1 MRLSHFFIDRPI
13 FAAVVSI
20 IFVIV
25 GAVSVGR
32 LPVAQ
37 FPEIAPPVVRVSGQY
52 PGASADVV
60 AATVVAPLEQQI
72 NGVENMIYITSNS
85 TGDGRF
91 QIDVTF
97 DLGTNLDIAQ
107 VQVQNRVAIAQ
118 PRIPADVR
126 NIGITTAKSSPDLM
140 MVVHLYSPDKSRDTL
155 FISNY
160 ATVEVTDQLSR
171 IYGVGS
177 ITVFGARDYSM
188 RVWLDPDRLQSV
200 GLTPGDVV
208 TALQGQNVQ
217 VASGVLSQP
226 PVAQP
231 RAFQVAVR
239 TLGRLI
245 DPNEFANIVVKQSSI
260 AVVRLKDVARVEL
273 AAVDYS
279 TNSYRDLDP
288 AVALA
293 IYQLAGSNALATAGK
308 IKSTMEEL
316 SKSFPDGLK
325 YTIIYNP
332 TEFIQ
337 QSIDAVTETVA
348 EAIILVVLVVVL
360 FLQTWRAA
368 IIPIVAI
375 PVSLIGTFFFLAIFG
390 FSLNNLSLF
399 GLVLAI
405 GIVVDDAIVVVEN
418 VERSIAAGLS
428 PRDAARRSMD
438 EVGSA
443 LIAIALVLC
452 AVFVPAAFITGIS
465 GQFYRQFSLTIAG
478 ATVISLIVSLT
489 LSPAMCALLLKP
501 HGNHQ
506 RDRWWERPI
515 HGFFRAFNVGFDAL
529 GRGYGWLAARVVRFA
544 VLMLVVYAGAIG
556 FGLDEF
562 RKAPVGFIPQVDQGY
577 LIIVTQLP
585 GGASLARTDE
595 VNRRVVDVALQV
607 PGITH
612 AVNFVGFSGA
622 TFTNAPNSGA
632 VFVALEP
639 FAERAKDPRKSGPAI
654 QLALLQKLS
663 AIQEGLVLVIAP
675 PPVRGIGTAGGFRM
689 MIEDRAG
696 RGPEA
701 LQGVVLAMM
710 GRAAQTPGVRQVF
723 SLFENST
730 PQLYLD
736 IDRTKAQML
745 GINVPDVF
753 GALQTEL
760 GSFYVNDFNLLGRT
774 FRVTAQAE
782 SSYRLDPKDVLRIRV
797 RNARGD
803 TVPLG
808 SFTTVR
814 DTKGP
819 YRVPRHNLYPAAE
832 LDGAPSLGYSQGQAI
847 QIMQRLA
854 AETLPDG
861 FRYEWT
867 NLAFQQMQASNTA
880 VFAFVLAVMFVF
892 LVLAAQYESVTLPL
906 AVILIVPMC
915 LIASITGV
923 ILRGQ
928 DNNILTQVSFI
939 VLIGLAAKNA
949 ILIVEFAKQLEDQG
963 RDRWA
968 AAVEAAR
975 LRLRPILMT
984 SLAFIF
990 GVVPLA
996 WATGAGAE
1004 LRQALGTAVFAGM
1017 IGVTAFGLIF
1027 TPGFYVICRW
1037 LAALGPKARSTTVWH
1052 NTRSYLQGG

>member
-25 GAVSVGR
+25 GAVSLSR

-37 FPEIAPPVVRVSGQY
+37 YPEIAPPVIRVTGQY

-72 NGVENMIYITSNS
+72 NGVENMIYLTSNA

-97 DLGTNLDIAQ
+97 ELGTNLDIAQ
-107 VQVQNRVAIAQ
+107 VQVQNRVSIAQ
-118 PRIPADVR
+118 PRIPLDVR
-126 NIGITTAKSSPDLM
+126 NIGVTTTKSSPDLM
-140 MVVHLYSPDKSRDTL
+140 MVVHLYSPDRSRDAL

-160 ATVEVTDQLSR
+160 ATVEVTDQLNR

-177 ITVFGARDYSM
+177 VVVFGARDYSM
-188 RVWLDPDRLQSV
+188 RVWLDPDRLQSL
-200 GLTPGDVV
+200 GLTTSDVV
-208 TALQGQNVQ
+208 SALQGQNVQ
-217 VASGVLSQP
+217 VASGVLNQP
-226 PVAQP
+226 PIAEP
-231 RAFQVAVR
+231 RAFQIAVR
-239 TLGRLI
+239 TLGRLA
-245 DPNEFANIVVKQSSI
+245 DPTEFANIVVKQNSTS
-260 AVVRLKDVARVEL
+260 VVRLKDVGRIEL
-273 AAVDYS
+273 AAVDYT

-288 AVALA
+288 AVALV
-293 IYQLAGSNALATAGK
+293 IYQLPGSNALATADK

-316 SKSFPDGLK
+316 SKTFPDGLK

-337 QSIDAVTETVA
+337 QSIDAVVETIG
-348 EAIILVVLVVVL
+348 EAIILVVLVVIL

-368 IIPIVAI
+368 VIPIVAI
-375 PVSLIGTFFFLAIFG
+375 PVSLIGTFFFMAAFG

-418 VERSIAAGLS
+418 VERNIAAGLA
-428 PRDAARRSMD
+428 PREAARRSMD

-443 LIAIALVLC
+443 LIAIALVLS

-465 GQFYRQFSLTIAG
+465 GQFYRQFALTITG

-501 HGNHQ
+501 HANHRQ
-506 RDRWWERPI
+506 DRWWSRPI
-515 HGFFRAFNVGFDAL
+515 RGFFGAFNVGFDAL
-529 GRGYGWLAARVVRFA
+529 GRGYGWLAGKVVRFA
-544 VLMLVVYAGAIG
+544 ALMLVVYGGVIL
-556 FGLDEF
+556 FGLNEF
-562 RKAPVGFIPQVDQGY
+562 RKAPIGFIPQVDQGY

-585 GGASLARTDE
+585 GGASLARTDD
-595 VNRRVVDVALQV
+595 VNRRVVEAALQV

-639 FAERAKDPRKSGPAI
+639 FAERAKDPRKSAPAL
-654 QLALLQKLS
+654 QAALQQKLS
-663 AIQEGLVLVIAP
+663 ALQEALVLVIAP

-689 MIEDRAG
+689 MVEDRAG

-701 LQGVVLAMM
+701 LQAAVFAMM
-710 GRAAQTPGVRQVF
+710 GRAAQTGGVRQVF
-723 SLFENST
+723 SLFENQT

-745 GINVPDVF
+745 GINLPDVF
-753 GALQTEL
+753 GALQTYI
-760 GSFYVNDFNLLGRT
+760 GSYYVNDFNLLGRT

-782 SSYRLDPKDVLRIRV
+782 SGHRLDPRDVLQIRV
-797 RNARGD
+797 RNSSGN

-808 SFTTVR
+808 SFATMHDVT
-814 DTKGP
+814 GP
-819 YRVPRHNLYPAAE
+819 YRVPRYNLYPAAE
-832 LDGAPSLGYSQGQAI
+832 LDGAPAPGYSQGQAI
-847 QIMQRLA
+847 ETMQQLA
-854 AETLPDG
+854 AQTLPAG
-861 FRYEWT
+861 FNFEWT
-867 NLAFQQMQASNTA
+867 TLAFQQMRAGNTA
-880 VFAFVLAVMFVF
+880 VFAFLLAVAFVF

-923 ILRGQ
+923 TLRGQ
-928 DNNILTQVSFI
+928 DNNILTQVGFI

-949 ILIVEFAKQLEDQG
+949 ILIVEFAKQLEDSG

-990 GVVPLA
+990 GVVPLV

-1017 IGVTAFGLIF
+1017 IGVTMFGLIF
-1027 TPGFYVICRW
+1027 TPGFYVISRW
-1037 LAALGPKARSTTVWH
+1037 LAGLRGNAKVPAALAAPAE
-1052 NTRSYLQGG
+1052 